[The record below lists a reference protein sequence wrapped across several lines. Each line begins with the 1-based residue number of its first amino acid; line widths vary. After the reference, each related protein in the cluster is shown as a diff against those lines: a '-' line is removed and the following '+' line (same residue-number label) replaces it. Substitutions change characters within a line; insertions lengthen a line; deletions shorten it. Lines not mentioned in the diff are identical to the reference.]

1 MRFRRL
7 LKCQNS
13 SSLPPVRHTRHGFLD
28 LAYQAG
34 KGQATQQEVRTVLV
48 LANLLESSLPWNG
61 KQTEEIDRRIKM
73 P

>member
-1 MRFRRL
+1 
-7 LKCQNS
+7 
-13 SSLPPVRHTRHGFLD
+13 LD